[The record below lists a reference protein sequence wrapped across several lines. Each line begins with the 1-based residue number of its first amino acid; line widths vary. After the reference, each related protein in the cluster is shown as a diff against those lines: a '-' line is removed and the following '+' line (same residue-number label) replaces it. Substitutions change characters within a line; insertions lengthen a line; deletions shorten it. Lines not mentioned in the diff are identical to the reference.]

1 MKNIRLLLKIFL
13 ILTIWICF
21 VSVQGQ
27 TNSQE
32 IYNATI
38 EQYVKQIIAN
48 TEREINIEVYYFL
61 NIDNL
66 IHTIDNKRIN
76 YIKNQDDLRK
86 LLSAKNESHPISTL
100 SCISIDNGGLLSVSI
115 LHYNVTRVS
124 NKKNYKY
131 NYSRYGTTTIFFRF
145 DCIGN
150 KYYYFEIKHEEI

>member
-1 MKNIRLLLKIFL
+1 MKNLRFPLKIFW
-13 ILTIWICF
+13 TITICICF
-21 VSVQGQ
+21 VSVHGQ
-27 TNSQE
+27 TDSQD

-48 TEREINIEVYYFL
+48 TEKEINIEVYYFL

-66 IHTIDNKRIN
+66 IDTIDNKRIN

-86 LLSAKNESHPISTL
+86 LLSAKNESHPVSTL
-100 SCISIDNGGLLSVSI
+100 SCVSIDNGGVLSVSI
-115 LHYNVTRVS
+115 LHYNVIRVS

-145 DCIGN
+145 DCISN
-150 KYYYFEIKHEEI
+150 KYNYFEIKHEEI